1 MIRRLISIFIT
12 IPLAIVLIA
21 LAVANRGT
29 VPLRFDVF
37 NPQNPALT
45 INAPMFIWLFAAVAV
60 GVLAGGIGAWLAQG
74 RHRKME
80 RHYKKEAASLRYKV
94 EDQKRAGGEETKPGQ
109 SLALSR

>member
-29 VPLRFDVF
+29 APLRFDVF

-45 INAPMFIWLFAAVAV
+45 INAPMFIWLFAAVGI

-94 EDQKRAGGEETKPGQ
+94 EDQKRANDGETKPGQ

>member
-21 LAVANRGT
+21 LAVANRGA

-45 INAPMFIWLFAAVAV
+45 VNAPMFVWLLAAVAV
-60 GVLAGGIGAWLAQG
+60 GVLAGGIGAWLSQG
-74 RHRKME
+74 KHRKME
-80 RHYKKEAASLRYKV
+80 RRYKKEADSLRFEV
-94 EDQKRAGGEETKPGQ
+94 EDTRRKTGTETETGK
-109 SLALSR
+109 SLLLTR

>member
-1 MIRRLISIFIT
+1 MIRRLITIFIT

-21 LAVANRGT
+21 LAVANRGS

-45 INAPMFIWLFAAVAV
+45 INAPMFIWLFAAIAI

-74 RHRKME
+74 KHRKME
-80 RHYKKEAASLRYKV
+80 RRYKKEADSLRFAADDTRRKTGPDT
-94 EDQKRAGGEETKPGQ
+94 EAGK
-109 SLALSR
+109 SLILSR

>member
-21 LAVANRGT
+21 LAVANRGS

-45 INAPMFIWLFAAVAV
+45 INAPMFLWLLGAVAV
-60 GVLAGGIGAWLAQG
+60 GVLAGGIGAWFAQG
-74 RHRKME
+74 KHRRME
-80 RHYKKEAASLRYKV
+80 RHYKKEAASLRFEV
-94 EDQKRAGGEETKPGQ
+94 DAQKPKSADTPQAGR

>member
-60 GVLAGGIGAWLAQG
+60 GVLAGGIGAWFAQG
-74 RHRKME
+74 KHRKME
-80 RHYKKEAASLRYKV
+80 RRYKKEAASLRYEV
-94 EDQKRAGGEETKPGQ
+94 EDQKRASGGETKPGQ

>member
-21 LAVANRGT
+21 LAVANRGS

-45 INAPMFIWLFAAVAV
+45 ANAPMFIWLLAAVAV
-60 GVLAGGIGAWLAQG
+60 GVLAGGFGAWIAQG
-74 RHRKME
+74 KHRKME
-80 RHYKKEAASLRYKV
+80 RRYKKEAASLRFEV
-94 EDQKRAGGEETKPGQ
+94 EDTKRKTGADTETGQ
-109 SLALSR
+109 SLLMSR

>member
-45 INAPMFIWLFAAVAV
+45 INAPMFIWLFAAVGI

-94 EDQKRAGGEETKPGQ
+94 EDQKRANDGETKPGQ